1 MPDRFDYFVVLAE
14 MRTGSNFL
22 ESNLNAYPGLSCHG
36 ELFNPHFIG
45 FHNRCEF
52 RELGMDDRAAD
63 PLQLIERLRAEDGL
77 AGFRFFH
84 DHDPRVLAHCLPDP
98 RCAKIVLTRNPIESY
113 VSLKIAR
120 ATGQWRL
127 TNVTRQRRAQAEF
140 DAAEFEDHLQQLQ
153 AFQVEILRGLQVTGQ
168 TAFYIAY
175 EDLNDVEVLNGLARH
190 LGVEA
195 RLDAPAGNLKKQ
207 NPEPLNEKV
216 INPAEM
222 ETALARLDRFNL
234 SRTPNFEPRRGP
246 SVPSFVA
253 GAGKPLLFMPVGGG
267 PDASLRKWMAEL
279 DGVATEA
286 LHSGFTQR
294 TLTDWLRANPDHCA
308 FTVLRHPLERAY
320 TAFSERILSGQY
332 RGIRES
338 LRRNYGLT
346 LPDADADDGYGPA
359 ERRVDFLGFLK
370 FLKANLAGQ
379 SGIRVDGAWASQG
392 AILRGFAR
400 FLVPDRV
407 LREDELDRE
416 LAQLAERFGCAP
428 PSYTG
433 EAPTGLAEIHD
444 ASLEA
449 AAQAAYAR
457 DYWEFG
463 FAAWEPRR
471 PARA

>member
-1 MPDRFDYFVVLAE
+1 MPQFEYFVILAE
-14 MRTGSNFL
+14 MRTGSNLL
-22 ESNLNAYPGLSCHG
+22 EAYLNESPAIRCEGEAFNPAFVAYPKDDDLHG
-36 ELFNPHFIG
+36 FS
-45 FHNRCEF
+45 
-52 RELGMDDRAAD
+52 RAARDAD
-63 PLQLIERLRAEDGL
+63 PLALLATFRAQDRL
-77 AGFRFFH
+77 AGFRYFH
-84 DHDPRVLAHCLPDP
+84 DHDPRVFEPFMRDP
-98 RCAKIVLTRNPIESY
+98 RCAKIVLTRNPIDSY

-127 TNVTRQRRAQAEF
+127 TNVTRQRQAQAEF

-153 AFQVEILRGLQVTGQ
+153 AFQTEILRGLQVTAQ

-175 EDLNDVEVLNGLARH
+175 EDLHDIEVLNGLARH
-190 LGVEA
+190 LGEEA
-195 RLDAPAGNLKKQ
+195 QLDAVAGNLKKQ
-207 NPEPLNEKV
+207 NPEPLSEKV
-216 INPAEM
+216 VNHAEM
-222 ETALARLDRFNL
+222 EATLARLDRFNL

-246 SVPSFVA
+246 SVPTFVA
-253 GAGKPLLFMPVGGG
+253 GARTPLLFMPVGGG
-267 PDASLRKWMAEL
+267 PDASLRQWMAEL
-279 DGVATEA
+279 DGVAAEA

-320 TAFSERILSGQY
+320 AAFSERILTGQY

-338 LRRNYGLT
+338 LRRNYGLS
-346 LPDADADDGYGPA
+346 LPDTDADDGYDAA

-379 SGIRVDGAWASQG
+379 SSIRVDGAWASQG

-428 PSYTG
+428 PPYTG
-433 EAPTGLAEIHD
+433 EVPAGLAEIHD
-444 ASLEA
+444 GSLEA

-463 FAAWEPRR
+463 FAAWEPTRR
-471 PARA
+471 VQT